1 MFLLC
6 VCLCVLLRK
15 FTRDETHLHLPME
28 EEKLLSCK
36 LHCCKLRLIIMKDSM
51 LNEFIPL
58 KLKACLGLS
67 ANLITHT
74 KLYENEMRWKKV
86 LSTRLFRGQ

>member
-1 MFLLC
+1 
-6 VCLCVLLRK
+6 
-15 FTRDETHLHLPME
+15 ME
-28 EEKLLSCK
+28 EEKLKKKQKILLSCK
-36 LHCCKLRLIIMKDSM
+36 LHCCKLWLIIMKDSM

-67 ANLITHT
+67 ANLITHK

-86 LSTRLFRGQ
+86 TSTRLFRGQ